1 MEWIL
6 MRRPTAKDWMYGDLN
21 AGGALRCYTL
31 EDELRQV
38 KITGESA
45 IPAGRYQVIMEYS
58 PKFGRDLLTLLEVPG
73 FSKIRIHSVRDDD
86 DTEGCIGV
94 GNRIDE
100 HAGKISG
107 GLNAGIEDRLEAI
120 YEETVARGE
129 EVWISIYNAADDHF
143 VDTGELAGGA
153 FA

>member
-6 MRRPTAKDWMYGDLN
+6 RRRLTAKDWMFGELTTGDIV
-21 AGGALRCYTL
+21 RCYTL

-38 KITGESA
+38 KISGETA
-45 IPAGRYQVIMEYS
+45 IPAGYYQVIMEYS

-73 FSKIRIHSVRDDD
+73 FRKIRIHSVRDDD

-100 HAGKISG
+100 SAGKISG
-107 GLNAGIEDRLEAI
+107 GLNAGIEDRLEAV
-120 YEETVARGE
+120 YEEAAARSE
-129 EVWISIYNAADDHF
+129 EVWISIYNAAGDRY